1 MKTLIKKETEKMKSK
16 RPHWKHQGKDDTN
29 SKGNYTISAIPDI
42 YPMTVQRIIGKEAT
56 SATTTKTVTATI
68 KK

>member
-16 RPHWKHQGKDDTN
+16 RPHWKHQGKDN
-29 SKGNYTISAIPDI
+29 QNAKRNYTITAIPDI
-42 YPMTVQRIIGKEAT
+42 YTMTVQRIIGKEAT
-56 SATTTKTVTATI
+56 TDTTTKIITATI